1 MQFGLIIKFLVIQ
14 SIKTKIS
21 NKTKIYI
28 FISLFI
34 DKTIETEYHLQHFW
48 ENNWIVSFQR

>member
-1 MQFGLIIKFLVIQ
+1 MYYIYQGMLPYRIKLKF
-14 SIKTKIS
+14 S

-28 FISLFI
+28 FISLFN
-34 DKTIETEYHLQHFW
+34 DKIIETEYHLQHFW